1 MIDWENKISENVK
14 EVPFSGIRKFFDL
27 ASTMKDVISLGVG
40 EPDYAAPKKVI
51 DGCIDSLNLK
61 ETSYTSNW
69 GLYELRQEIS
79 RLFQK
84 RYNLFYDPSD
94 QIIVTVGVSEA
105 ITVVMQTILNPG
117 DEVLIPDPAY
127 LAYPACVRLVGGKP
141 VLVPTR
147 AEDEFKLTVEELEA
161 RVTDKTKALL
171 IGYPNNP
178 TGTVMDKE
186 SLLEIAKFAEKH
198 DLVVISDEIYC
209 DLTYEGEHI
218 CFASLPEMEE
228 RTIVMNG
235 FSKSYAMTG
244 LRVGYI
250 CGPKAILESIYK
262 VHQYEILCASVTS
275 QYGAITALKE
285 CETDVKNM
293 FNEYVSRRELV
304 YRALVDMGLSVFK
317 PKGAFY
323 IFPDISCTGMNDEEF
338 CDKLLHEEKVAMIP
352 GTCFGLQGKNHVRI
366 SYASSRENLIEAM
379 KRLSRFIKK
388 HKIDK

>member
-51 DGCIDSLNLK
+51 DGCIDSLNRK

-79 RLFQK
+79 RMFQN
-84 RYNLFYDPSD
+84 RYNLFYNPSD

-105 ITVVMQTILNPG
+105 ITAVMQTILNPG

-141 VLVPTR
+141 VLVPTQ

-235 FSKSYAMTG
+235 FSKS
-244 LRVGYI
+244 
-250 CGPKAILESIYK
+250 
-262 VHQYEILCASVTS
+262 
-275 QYGAITALKE
+275 
-285 CETDVKNM
+285 
-293 FNEYVSRRELV
+293 
-304 YRALVDMGLSVFK
+304 
-317 PKGAFY
+317 
-323 IFPDISCTGMNDEEF
+323 
-338 CDKLLHEEKVAMIP
+338 
-352 GTCFGLQGKNHVRI
+352 
-366 SYASSRENLIEAM
+366 
-379 KRLSRFIKK
+379 
-388 HKIDK
+388 